1 MCKVSVIVPIYN
13 AQKYIHKCVKSIINQ
28 TYKNLEIIL
37 VNDGST
43 DKSDEICQQL
53 STIDNRIIVLN
64 ESNLGVSA
72 ARNFGLEKASG
83 NFITF
88 IDIDDYI
95 ENSYIKELLDC
106 LMKNKVDISYC
117 SALSENENGEIL
129 NVEYNNDYLISS
141 PDYDWNSEY
150 SHCVVRGALYRRSV
164 IKKIRFDEDLSVG
177 EDTLFFAKAINNS
190 QKIYCLKDALYHYV
204 IYNFSVSHGKFDK
217 KKMDEIVSWKRICRL
232 SNETAKVA
240 CALRCQA
247 IIQKYYTSSSFRD
260 KYYKEVKK
268 VYKNFFPYVFIYFL
282 SKNKIRILIKNFFFI
297 CSPAIYSKTWNHFL

>member
-150 SHCVVRGALYRRSV
+150 SHCVVRGALYRRSI

-190 QKIYCLKDALYHYV
+190 QKIYCLKDALYH
-204 IYNFSVSHGKFDK
+204 
-217 KKMDEIVSWKRICRL
+217 
-232 SNETAKVA
+232 
-240 CALRCQA
+240 
-247 IIQKYYTSSSFRD
+247 
-260 KYYKEVKK
+260 
-268 VYKNFFPYVFIYFL
+268 
-282 SKNKIRILIKNFFFI
+282 
-297 CSPAIYSKTWNHFL
+297 